1 MKTFIYSLA
10 LLIGAS
16 LAACSGDKKD
26 ETPMPPHEETV
37 SPAPTETVAA
47 DNKAEM
53 DEYKAKVDAVL
64 ADIDAKIEQNKE
76 MKKNEKDKN
85 KKDSYDKT
93 ITYLEELKS
102 ELKDRKDHFDDK
114 ANNGWQ
120 EFKSDLDN
128 LFNRHSSG
136 ENNTK

>member
-1 MKTFIYSLA
+1 MKTLNYPLA
-10 LLIGAS
+10 LIIGAT
-16 LAACSGDKKD
+16 LAACSGEKKE

-37 SPAPTETVAA
+37 APAPV
-47 DNKAEM
+47 DPNKQEIDDYRAR
-53 DEYKAKVDAVL
+53 VDVVL
-64 ADIDAKIEQNKE
+64 ADIDTKIEENKE

-85 KKDSYDKT
+85 KKDAYDKT

-102 ELKDRKDHFDDK
+102 ELKDRKDHFDDR

-128 LFNRHSSG
+128 LFNRHSGG